1 MAKERLSMRKIKEVL
16 RLHFEHQQ
24 SARQIAK
31 SCGIA
36 RSTVKEYLDRTQK
49 TGIPW
54 PLPAEWDDAALEN
67 RLFPPVPLIPP
78 EKRQMP
84 PMEYLHQERKKKGV
98 TLQLLWHEYKEGNP
112 EGYQYSQYCEL
123 YRKWLDKLD
132 VCLRQEY
139 RAGEKLFVDYAGQTL
154 PIHDPLTGQTQ
165 EAYLFVAT
173 LGASNYTFA
182 EATLTQDLPSWIQSH
197 VHAFEFFNGVAEIL
211 VPDNLKTGVNHPCR
225 YEPDINP
232 TYSDL
237 AEHYGAVVIP
247 TRIAKPKDKAKVES
261 AVLIA
266 ERWILAALRNQR
278 FFSLE
283 ELNQAIREKLQDFN
297 HRKFQKLD
305 ATRKE
310 LFENLDR
317 PALNPLPE
325 KPYEYADWKKA
336 RVNIDYHIEVDGHY
350 YSVPYQL
357 VKESVE
363 IRFTSTT
370 VEVLFKNRRVAS
382 HARSYRRGGFTT
394 LKEHMPKAHQQY
406 LEWTPSRIIRWA
418 AQAGPHTE
426 KLVTQ
431 ILESKPHPQQGFR
444 SCLGII
450 RLGKQYPKER
460 LEAACAYALS
470 IHGFSYKSVQSILK
484 NGLDQKHTLLPK
496 RQESTLPLPLL
507 HPNIRGKE
515 YYQ

>member
-1 MAKERLSMRKIKEVL
+1 MRKIKEVL
-16 RLHFEHQQ
+16 RLHFDHQQ

-31 SCGIA
+31 SCDIA
-36 RSTVKEYLDRTQK
+36 RSTVKEYLDRIQK
-49 TGIPW
+49 AEIPW
-54 PLPAEWDDAALEN
+54 PLPPEWNDAALEN
-67 RLFPPVPLIPP
+67 RLFPPVVLIPP

-84 PMEYLHQERKKKGV
+84 SMEYLHQERKKKSV
-98 TLQLLWHEYKEGNP
+98 TLQLLWHEYKEANP
-112 EGYQYSQYCEL
+112 DGYQYSQFCEL
-123 YRKWLDKLD
+123 YRQWVEKLD
-132 VCLRQEY
+132 VCLRQEH

-154 PIHDPLTGQTQ
+154 PIQDPQTGGIR

-173 LGASNYTFA
+173 LGASSYTFA
-182 EATLTQDLPSWIQSH
+182 EATWTQDLPSWIQSH
-197 VHAFEFFNGVAEIL
+197 VHAFQFFTGVPEIL
-211 VPDNLKTGVNHPCR
+211 VPDNLKSGVTHPCR

-232 TYSDL
+232 TYADL
-237 AEHYGAVVIP
+237 AEYYGTVVIP
-247 TRIAKPKDKAKVES
+247 ARVRKARDKAKVES

-266 ERWILAALRNQR
+266 ERWILAALRNHH

-283 ELNQAIREKLQDFN
+283 EANQAISEKLKELN
-297 HRKFQKLD
+297 NRKFQKLD
-305 ATRKE
+305 TARKE

-317 PALNPLPE
+317 PALKPLPE
-325 KPYEYADWKKA
+325 TPYEYADWKKA

-363 IRFTSTT
+363 VRFTSTT

-382 HARSYRRGGFTT
+382 HPRSYRRAGYTT

-418 AQAGPHTE
+418 AQTGPQTE

-450 RLGKQYPKER
+450 RLGKQYSPER
-460 LEAACAYALS
+460 LEAASSYALS

-484 NGLDQKHTLLPK
+484 NGLDQKPTLLPI
-496 RQESTLPLPLL
+496 RESSTLSLPLQ

>member
-1 MAKERLSMRKIKEVL
+1 MRKINEVL

-36 RSTVKEYLDRTQK
+36 RSTVKEYLDRSQK
-49 TGIPW
+49 AGVPW

-67 RLFPPVPLIPP
+67 RLFPPLPLIPP

-98 TLQLLWHEYKEGNP
+98 TLQLLWHEYKEANP
-112 EGYQYSQYCEL
+112 EGYQYSQFCER
-123 YRKWLDKLD
+123 YRQWLDKLD

-154 PIHDPLTGQTQ
+154 PIHDHFTGQTR

-182 EATLTQDLPSWIQSH
+182 EATWSQDLPSWIQSH

-211 VPDNLKTGVNHPCR
+211 VPDNLKAGVTHPCR

-232 TYSDL
+232 TYADL
-237 AEHYGAVVIP
+237 AEYYGTVVIP
-247 TRIAKPKDKAKVES
+247 ARVRKARDKAKVES
-261 AVLIA
+261 AVLMG
-266 ERWILAALRNQR
+266 ERWILAALRNHR
-278 FFSLE
+278 FFSLDE
-283 ELNQAIREKLQDFN
+283 VNQAISEKLKELN
-297 HRKFQKLD
+297 NRKFQKLD
-305 ATRKE
+305 TTRKE

-317 PALNPLPE
+317 PALKPLPQT
-325 KPYEYADWKKA
+325 PYQYADWKKA
-336 RVNIDYHIEVDGHY
+336 KVNIDYHIEVDGHY

-357 VKESVE
+357 VRESVE
-363 IRFTSTT
+363 VRFTSTI
-370 VEVLFKNRRVAS
+370 VEVLFKNRRVTS
-382 HARSYRRGGFTT
+382 HPRSYHRGGYTT
-394 LKEHMPKAHQQY
+394 LQEHMPKAHQQY

-418 AQAGPHTE
+418 AQTGPHTE
-426 KLVTQ
+426 KLITQ

-450 RLGKQYPKER
+450 RLGKQYSPQR

-470 IHGFSYKSVQSILK
+470 IHGFSYKSVHSILK
-484 NGLDQKHTLLPK
+484 NGLDQKPTLLPK
-496 RQESTLPLPLL
+496 REREQPTLPLPLP

>member
-1 MAKERLSMRKIKEVL
+1 MRKIKEVL
-16 RLHFEHQQ
+16 RLRFEHQQ

-36 RSTVKEYLDRTQK
+36 RSTVKEYLDRIQK
-49 TGIPW
+49 AGIPW
-54 PLPAEWDDAALEN
+54 PLSAEWDDAALEN
-67 RLFPPVPLIPP
+67 RLFPPVSLIPP

-84 PMEYLHQERKKKGV
+84 AMEYLHQERKRKGV
-98 TLQLLWHEYKEGNP
+98 TLQLLWHEYKETSP
-112 EGYQYSQYCEL
+112 DGYQYSQFCEL
-123 YRKWLDKLD
+123 YRQWVEKLD
-132 VCLRQEY
+132 VCLRQEH

-154 PIHDPLTGQTQ
+154 PIQDPQTGGTR

-173 LGASNYTFA
+173 LGASSYTFA
-182 EATLTQDLPSWIQSH
+182 EAALTQDLPSWIQSH
-197 VHAFEFFNGVAEIL
+197 VRAFEFFNGVAEIL
-211 VPDNLKTGVNHPCR
+211 VPDNLKSGVTHPCR

-247 TRIAKPKDKAKVES
+247 ARVRKARDKAKVES
-261 AVLIA
+261 AVLIG
-266 ERWILAALRNQR
+266 ERWILAALRNHR

-283 ELNQAIREKLQDFN
+283 EANQAIREKLKELN
-297 HRKFQKLD
+297 NRKFQKLD

-317 PALNPLPE
+317 PALKPLPE
-325 KPYEYADWKKA
+325 NPYEYADWKKA
-336 RVNIDYHIEVDGHY
+336 KVNIDYHIEVDGHY

-357 VKESVE
+357 VRESVE

-382 HARSYRRGGFTT
+382 HPRSYRRGGFST

-406 LEWTPSRIIRWA
+406 LEWTPSRIVRWA

-426 KLVTQ
+426 KLITQ

-450 RLGKQYPKER
+450 RLGKQYSQER

-484 NGLDQKHTLLPK
+484 NGLDQKPTLLPK
-496 RQESTLPLPLL
+496 REQTPLPLPLQ

>member
-1 MAKERLSMRKIKEVL
+1 MRKIKEVL
-16 RLHFEHQQ
+16 RLRFEHQQ

-31 SCGIA
+31 SCAIA
-36 RSTVKEYLDRTQK
+36 RSTVKEYLDRSQK
-49 TGIPW
+49 AGIPW

-84 PMEYLHQERKKKGV
+84 SMEYLHQERKKKGV
-98 TLQLLWHEYKEGNP
+98 TLQLLWLEYKKGNP
-112 EGYQYSQYCEL
+112 EGYQYSQFCEL

-132 VCLRQEY
+132 VCLHQEY

-154 PIHDPLTGQTQ
+154 PLHDPLTGQTQ

-211 VPDNLKTGVNHPCR
+211 VPDNLKTGVTHPCR

-232 TYSDL
+232 TYADL
-237 AEHYGAVVIP
+237 AEHYGTVVIP

-266 ERWILAALRNQR
+266 ERWILAALRNHR
-278 FFSLE
+278 FFSLAE
-283 ELNQAIREKLQDFN
+283 VNQAITEKLKEFN
-297 HRKFQKLD
+297 RRKFQKLNT
-305 ATRKE
+305 TRQE

-317 PALNPLPE
+317 PALKPLPE
-325 KPYEYADWKKA
+325 KPYQYAEWKKA
-336 RVNIDYHIEVDGHY
+336 RVNIDYHIEVDGHF

-357 VKESVE
+357 VKESVD

-382 HARSYRRGGFTT
+382 HARSYRRGGYTT
-394 LKEHMPKAHQQY
+394 LKEHMPKAHQKY

-418 AQAGPHTE
+418 AQTGPHTE
-426 KLVTQ
+426 KLATQ
-431 ILESKPHPQQGFR
+431 ILENKPHPQQGFR

-450 RLGKQYPKER
+450 RLGKQYPQER

-470 IHGFSYKSVQSILK
+470 IHGFSYKSVQSILQ
-484 NGLDQKHTLLPK
+484 NGLDQKHTLPLK
-496 RQESTLPLPLL
+496 IKESTLPVPLQ

>member
-1 MAKERLSMRKIKEVL
+1 MRKIKEVL
-16 RLHFEHQQ
+16 RLHFEHQT

-31 SCGIA
+31 SCAIA
-36 RSTVKEYLDRTQK
+36 RSTVQEYLDRAQK

-54 PLPAEWDDAALEN
+54 PLPAEWDDATLESQ
-67 RLFPPVPLIPP
+67 LFPPVSSIPP

-112 EGYQYSQYCEL
+112 EGYQYSQFCEL
-123 YRKWLDKLD
+123 YHKWVDKLD

-154 PIHDPLTGQTQ
+154 AIQDPQTGATR

-197 VHAFEFFNGVAEIL
+197 VHAFEFFNGVTQIL
-211 VPDNLKTGVNHPCR
+211 VPDNLKSGVTHPCR
-225 YEPDINP
+225 YEPDLNP
-232 TYSDL
+232 TYQDL
-237 AEHYGAVVIP
+237 AEHYGTVVIP
-247 TRIAKPKDKAKVES
+247 ARVRKARDKAKVES

-266 ERWILAALRNQR
+266 ERWILAALRNHR
-278 FFSLE
+278 FFSLA
-283 ELNQAIREKLQDFN
+283 ELNQAITEKLKELN

-305 ATRKE
+305 TTRKE
-310 LFENLDR
+310 LYENLDR
-317 PALNPLPE
+317 PALKPLPQT
-325 KPYEYADWKKA
+325 PYEYADWKKA
-336 RVNIDYHIEVDGHY
+336 KVNIDYHVEVDGHY

-382 HARSYRRGGFTT
+382 HARSYHRGGFTT

-406 LEWTPSRIIRWA
+406 LEWSPSRIIRWA
-418 AQAGPHTE
+418 AQTGPHTE

-431 ILESKPHPQQGFR
+431 ILETKPHPQQGFR
-444 SCLGII
+444 SCLGIL
-450 RLGKQYPKER
+450 RLGKQYSKER

-470 IHGFSYKSVQSILK
+470 IHGFFYKSVQSILK

-496 RQESTLPLPLL
+496 RQEPTPPLPFHHL
-507 HPNIRGKE
+507 NIRGKE

>member
-1 MAKERLSMRKIKEVL
+1 
-16 RLHFEHQQ
+16 
-24 SARQIAK
+24 
-31 SCGIA
+31 
-36 RSTVKEYLDRTQK
+36 
-49 TGIPW
+49 
-54 PLPAEWDDAALEN
+54 
-67 RLFPPVPLIPP
+67 
-78 EKRQMP
+78 
-84 PMEYLHQERKKKGV
+84 V
-98 TLQLLWHEYKEGNP
+98 T
-112 EGYQYSQYCEL
+112 
-123 YRKWLDKLD
+123 
-132 VCLRQEY
+132 
-139 RAGEKLFVDYAGQTL
+139 
-154 PIHDPLTGQTQ
+154 
-165 EAYLFVAT
+165 
-173 LGASNYTFA
+173 
-182 EATLTQDLPSWIQSH
+182 
-197 VHAFEFFNGVAEIL
+197 
-211 VPDNLKTGVNHPCR
+211 HPCR

-266 ERWILAALRNQR
+266 ERWILAALRNHR
-278 FFSLE
+278 FFSLAE
-283 ELNQAIREKLQDFN
+283 VNQAITEKLKEFN
-297 HRKFQKLD
+297 HRKFQKLNT
-305 ATRKE
+305 TRQE

-317 PALNPLPE
+317 PALKPLPE

-382 HARSYRRGGFTT
+382 HAHSYRRGGFTT

-418 AQAGPHTE
+418 AQTGPHTE

-450 RLGKQYPKER
+450 RLGKQYSHQR